1 MGGLFAYLNSCIFAL
16 FVKNGGS
23 GQEKTP
29 AEAGA
34 YEGGKVG
41 ENSGVSLGQPT
52 SPVHA
57 SRAAPCRSLRTLAP
71 SRNCT
76 SSGFGAVHCGGECR
90 LINCLIA
97 MSVLI
102 NLDQLFSGHN
112 LQVPACSA
120 LDFQP
125 ICMIAHTHNFFCS
138 FVSLGCSL
146 TTS

>member
-1 MGGLFAYLNSCIFAL
+1 MGE
-16 FVKNGGS
+16 V
-23 GQEKTP
+23 
-29 AEAGA
+29 
-34 YEGGKVG
+34 GKKKPPPKRGHMKGEVG

-71 SRNCT
+71 SRDCT

>member
-1 MGGLFAYLNSCIFAL
+1 MGEMGKKKPPPKRGFNTWIMR
-16 FVKNGGS
+16 
-23 GQEKTP
+23 
-29 AEAGA
+29 
-34 YEGGKVG
+34 KVG
-41 ENSGVSLGQPT
+41 ENSGISLGQPT

-57 SRAAPCRSLRTLAP
+57 SRVAPCRSLLTLAL
-71 SRNCT
+71 SRDCT
-76 SSGFGAVHCGGECR
+76 SSGFGAVHCSGECR

-112 LQVPACSA
+112 LQVPARSA

-138 FVSLGCSL
+138 FASLGCSL